1 MSTNQIQSD
10 GSNIS
15 LAAPVGGVVS
25 GNVYVIGNL
34 IGVALQTAAAG
45 DPFVLVT
52 KGVFELPKKSTDV
65 LAVGAKVY
73 WDVTPGEITSTA
85 STNYKIGAVVE
96 AAGNAITKCKVK
108 LNGVDVTVEA

>member
-1 MSTNQIQSD
+1 MSTNQIQAD

-34 IGVALQTAAAG
+34 IGVALQTAAVG
-45 DPFVLVT
+45 EPFVLVT
-52 KGVFELPKKSTDV
+52 KGVFELPKKSADNI
-65 LAVGAKVY
+65 AVGAKVY

-85 STNYKIGAVVE
+85 STNYKIGTLIE
-96 AAGNAITKCKVK
+96 AAGAATTKCKVK
-108 LNGVDVTVEA
+108 LNGIDVTVEA